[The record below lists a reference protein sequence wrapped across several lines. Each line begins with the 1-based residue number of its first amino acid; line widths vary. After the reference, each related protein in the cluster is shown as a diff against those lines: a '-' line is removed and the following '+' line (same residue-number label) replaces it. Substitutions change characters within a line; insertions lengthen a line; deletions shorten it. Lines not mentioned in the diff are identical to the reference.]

1 MNITSTADNDLFAVI
16 LTESLR
22 PVKKSK
28 AELEQMAKANGA
40 QIVQRESTADNL
52 IIIADRRNSCPS

>member
-1 MNITSTADNDLFAVI
+1 M
-16 LTESLR
+16 
-22 PVKKSK
+22 KKSK

-52 IIIADRRNSCPS
+52 IIIADRRNSYSS